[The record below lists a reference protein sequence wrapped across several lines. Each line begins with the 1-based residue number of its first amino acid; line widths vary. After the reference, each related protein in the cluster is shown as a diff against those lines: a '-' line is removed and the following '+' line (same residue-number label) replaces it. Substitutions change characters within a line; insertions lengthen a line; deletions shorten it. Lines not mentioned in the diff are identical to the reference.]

1 MRHIGLIAKLI
12 HYVRGR
18 NGGVGRGLC
27 AENQQYPS
35 PQRAAAKGDEQIIIY
50 SRIGLYE
57 EYCRPATIRPDREIL
72 RNEQRSFALRDYT
85 SCIKDTGCHRNGK
98 TLPENQIGPLHKSG
112 KPFSKIRQTLQEK
125 WADPISGEDA
135 RGQRTCL
142 RKAKEEDSS
151 PLPYYIYATK
161 KLFLLGKGHTDA
173 QAIIL
178 IQQSTE

>member
-1 MRHIGLIAKLI
+1 MTLPRTMIEWFVFTPWQWQRGVRHIGLIARLI
-12 HYVRGR
+12 RHARGR

-35 PQRAAAKGDEQIIIY
+35 PQRTTAKGDGQIITC
-50 SRIGLYE
+50 SHIGCTKNIAGLDGN
-57 EYCRPATIRPDREIL
+57 YCRPATIRSDKEIL
-72 RNEQRSFALRDYT
+72 RNGQRSFALRDYT

-135 RGQRTCL
+135 RGQR
-142 RKAKEEDSS
+142 AKD
-151 PLPYYIYATK
+151 K
-161 KLFLLGKGHTDA
+161 V
-173 QAIIL
+173 
-178 IQQSTE
+178 